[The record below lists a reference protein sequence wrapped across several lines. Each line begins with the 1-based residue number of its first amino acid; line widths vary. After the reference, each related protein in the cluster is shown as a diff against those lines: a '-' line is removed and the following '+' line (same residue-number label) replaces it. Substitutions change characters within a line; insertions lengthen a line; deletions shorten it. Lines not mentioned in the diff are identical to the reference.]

1 MEADTEL
8 FGEEP
13 QRKKRDEDVPEFLR
27 QWPRYDI
34 IARLGAGG
42 MGEVFEAWD
51 PQLGRRVALK
61 FLYGTDAETLERFQR
76 EARSQARVDHP
87 GICKVYEV
95 GSVEGRPYIAMQEIA
110 GVTLDEAAR
119 GTTVEQKVRL
129 VRDVAE
135 AMHAAHR
142 TGLIHRDLKPGNI
155 LVDRLDDEALRPY
168 VVDFGLARDQQS
180 PSGYSLSGTL
190 VGTIGYM
197 SPEQARGRPE
207 EIDRRTDVYNLG
219 VILYELL
226 TGRLPLETEN
236 ILESLIRV
244 QSEDPTPL
252 RKILPSIP
260 RDLET
265 IVMRCVEREPSRRY
279 DSARAVAEELDR
291 FLDGE
296 PILARPASVIYR
308 IRKRIVKNRAMLSV
322 IMIALVIVVIAAGSA
337 LRSRWQAEKRA
348 ELAQRFGQQVKE
360 MELLVRLAQTLP
372 PERSVRVRQILE
384 PRMQRIESEMRELGD
399 LARGPG
405 SYALARG
412 SMALGDYER
421 ARDLIA
427 RAWDSG
433 YTTPEVSYARG
444 VILGHFYQEAL
455 LRATSVQDRKEVE
468 RTHRTTVLRYL
479 RGANGATLENP
490 AVLEAQI
497 AFNER
502 RWDDAIFAARR
513 ASAST
518 PWLWEGKLLEATIL
532 RQRAAD
538 AADAGDLDNGRRML
552 DASGSAYAAV
562 LSFARSDAL
571 AYVGEC
577 QRRIIGMRIDSLARR
592 LTSDDVK
599 DTIAPC
605 EQAIAIDPDLVD
617 AWTAIGGA
625 HTTAIEDQNRHGD
638 DPTRESEVAREALG
652 NALSR
657 NPNAV
662 GALSRLGLVHLTRGR
677 WTFNHGGDPRPDLD
691 EAEKVLRRAAAL
703 EPRTATNHNSLGNT
717 RVTRANYD
725 ARVGGDPIPDI
736 RKAIEHYKRA
746 LELSPA
752 FVPSMTNIGTAYT
765 MLADRTNQIGGDPRA
780 DLPAAWRWLWRA

>member
-1 MEADTEL
+1 
-8 FGEEP
+8 
-13 QRKKRDEDVPEFLR
+13 
-27 QWPRYDI
+27 
-34 IARLGAGG
+34 
-42 MGEVFEAWD
+42 
-51 PQLGRRVALK
+51 
-61 FLYGTDAETLERFQR
+61 
-76 EARSQARVDHP
+76 
-87 GICKVYEV
+87 
-95 GSVEGRPYIAMQEIA
+95 
-110 GVTLDEAAR
+110 
-119 GTTVEQKVRL
+119 
-129 VRDVAE
+129 
-135 AMHAAHR
+135 
-142 TGLIHRDLKPGNI
+142 
-155 LVDRLDDEALRPY
+155 
-168 VVDFGLARDQQS
+168 
-180 PSGYSLSGTL
+180 
-190 VGTIGYM
+190 
-197 SPEQARGRPE
+197 
-207 EIDRRTDVYNLG
+207 
-219 VILYELL
+219 
-226 TGRLPLETEN
+226 
-236 ILESLIRV
+236 
-244 QSEDPTPL
+244 
-252 RKILPSIP
+252 
-260 RDLET
+260 
-265 IVMRCVEREPSRRY
+265 
-279 DSARAVAEELDR
+279 
-291 FLDGE
+291 
-296 PILARPASVIYR
+296 
-308 IRKRIVKNRAMLSV
+308 
-322 IMIALVIVVIAAGSA
+322 
-337 LRSRWQAEKRA
+337 
-348 ELAQRFGQQVKE
+348 
-360 MELLVRLAQTLP
+360 VRLAQTLP

-780 DLPAAWRWLWRA
+780 DLTEATRWLSRASERSPPNAIQRNNHANAYLARAEYQIKIGGDPADAARHALAISRKAKELRPDYSLPYFNFAYASAMLGDIATARTALARYDELAPGDPDALWLHARVALRAGAIDEAKRYLKEGLAVTPDSEQLKSIAKEIGAR